1 MALPPIF
8 DPIVNAPRSQKLV
21 VGIMG
26 AIVIAAA
33 GYFLLLAPAQAQVS
47 QLSAELSSPRV

>member
-1 MALPPIF
+1 MPLPPIF

-26 AIVIAAA
+26 AIVKIGRAH
-33 GYFLLLAPAQAQVS
+33 V
-47 QLSAELSSPRV
+47 